1 MQWRYFKEL
10 SLKKSLLTERRK
22 GSGLS
27 VKPERAGS
35 DNGASDP
42 FGGYWTRLGIKVI
55 PLVFFPLVQVG
66 LGWRSRN
73 KSNFVCFHFLL
84 AAHSPLSA
92 SKA

>member
-1 MQWRYFKEL
+1 MAAFLRTF
-10 SLKKSLLTERRK
+10 LKKSLLTERRK

-42 FGGYWTRLGIKVI
+42 FGGYWTRLGDQSNSAC
-55 PLVFFPLVQVG
+55 FFPSCASGSWVE
-66 LGWRSRN
+66 RSRN

>member
-1 MQWRYFKEL
+1 MLWRYFKEL

-66 LGWRSRN
+66 LRWRGVEI
-73 KSNFVCFHFLL
+73 KVILFVFTFC
-84 AAHSPLSA
+84 
-92 SKA
+92 